1 MPKSQKKPTLLYLVL
16 CEQFTQDAS
25 GKKSLMGTFDRI
37 SSSSFP
43 FVFPRFSIVIGWEG
57 IEGDD
62 VVKVKVE
69 APDGKSIFA
78 SPLFGLQ
85 FRKPLCRSDL
95 VMEVQGL
102 KFEVPGVYSVVV
114 LRGGKAKPL
123 ATHSLLV
130 ERIPDTQPQ
139 EVQR

>member
-1 MPKSQKKPTLLYLVL
+1 MPRSQKKPTLLYLVL

-25 GKKSLMGTFDRI
+25 GKRSLMGTFDRI

-43 FVFPRFSIVIGWEG
+43 FVFPHFSIVTGWEG
-57 IEGDD
+57 IEGDY
-62 VVKVKVE
+62 VVRVKVE
-69 APDGKSIFA
+69 APDSKSVFA

-85 FRKPLCRSDL
+85 FRKPLYRSDL
-95 VMEVQGL
+95 VVEVQGL
-102 KFEVPGVYSVVV
+102 KFEVPGVYSVMV
-114 LRGGKAKPL
+114 LQGEKEKPL
-123 ATHSLLV
+123 AAHPLLV